1 MFIPCDLL
9 PGGCCWLDQD
19 WAPDSR
25 HAWNVPTLPIWNGDS
40 ELTSPFI
47 KVRTKGEAEVAKLG
61 SNFGSKV
68 DLHGHAFDILK
79 FCTHGALLPHAS
91 PVPGLFLC
99 ECIHEMQTLH
109 PDDHRKPAL
118 GYSMDIW
125 GKTDRDREKLVCSYP
140 EKLLKKE
147 VCNYGNKRQRKERC
161 GKIGFRRFQ
170 SLKGMFLRIL
180 FWGLRT

>member
-1 MFIPCDLL
+1 MLLECKILEFLYKSWSLFIWELPPKPRDGHSIAMFIPCDLL

-40 ELTSPFI
+40 EFTSPFI
-47 KVRTKGEAEVAKLG
+47 KVRTKGGAEVVKLG

-68 DLHGHAFDILK
+68 DLRGHAFDILK
-79 FCTHGALLPHAS
+79 FCTYCALLPHAS

-109 PDDHRKPAL
+109 PDNHRKPAL
-118 GYSMDIW
+118 G
-125 GKTDRDREKLVCSYP
+125 
-140 EKLLKKE
+140 
-147 VCNYGNKRQRKERC
+147 
-161 GKIGFRRFQ
+161 
-170 SLKGMFLRIL
+170 
-180 FWGLRT
+180 

>member
-9 PGGCCWLDQD
+9 PGGCYWLDQD

-68 DLHGHAFDILK
+68 DLRGHAFDILK
-79 FCTHGALLPHAS
+79 FCTSYLMLVLSLDSFCVSVSMKCRRCIQIITENQPWGRVWTFEERVTETEKFVPILRS
-91 PVPGLFLC
+91 PEERRSEITEISV
-99 ECIHEMQTLH
+99 
-109 PDDHRKPAL
+109 R
-118 GYSMDIW
+118 
-125 GKTDRDREKLVCSYP
+125 GKRDP
-140 EKLLKKE
+140 
-147 VCNYGNKRQRKERC
+147 
-161 GKIGFRRFQ
+161 RR
-170 SLKGMFLRIL
+170 
-180 FWGLRT
+180 